1 MNAFPEMHDGFFDGL
16 WISGNDKT
24 VHLFLRTDTGERSTI
39 VLKDVERMN
48 VLNVKAGN
56 IIFGVVLVD
65 SGKLTLQHIERL
77 YETSDTDK
85 LKQILQTARQRQLS
99 VLELTASYG
108 AEGTVLFVS
117 AEILSGHVL
126 PAPNLPTPT

>member
-1 MNAFPEMHDGFFDGL
+1 
-16 WISGNDKT
+16 